1 MKATD
6 MLSQIKTLLNINVSL
21 AQQTLENGT
30 VIEAESF
37 EAGQTVFIV
46 TEDEKVALPIGEYA
60 LEDGKTLVVEEE
72 GVIAAIQDGEVEA
85 EEKEDE
91 KVETEDEAK
100 EEQLEEQVEVEVPD
114 EVAEIA
120 PAVEE
125 IVEAV
130 VEVMAPVI
138 EEVKAEVEELKK
150 RINYEEDEEKKK
162 EEMAAQAPARKKIK
176 HNPEGGKSK
185 AAQVFYS
192 QNKATSVFD
201 KVLSKLQ

>member
-37 EAGQTVFIV
+37 EAGQSVFIV

-72 GVIAAIQDGEVEA
+72 GVIAAIRDGEVEA
-85 EEKEDE
+85 EDE
-91 KVETEDEAK
+91 EVEAEDEAK
-100 EEQLEEQVEVEVPD
+100 EEKLEEQVEVEVPE

-150 RINYEEDEEKKK
+150 RMNYEEDKEKKK

-201 KVLSKLQ
+201 KVLQKLQ

>member
-6 MLSQIKTLLNINVSL
+6 MLNQIKTLLNINVSL

-37 EAGQTVFIV
+37 EAGQSVFIV
-46 TEDEKVALPIGEYA
+46 TEDEKVALPVGEYA

-85 EEKEDE
+85 EE
-91 KVETEDEAK
+91 VK
-100 EEQLEEQVEVEVPD
+100 EEQLEEQVEVEVPE

-138 EEVKAEVEELKK
+138 EEVKAEVEQLKK
-150 RINYEEDEEKKK
+150 RFEDEAKEDKKK

-201 KVLSKLQ
+201 KVLQKLQ

>member
-37 EAGQTVFIV
+37 EAGQSVFTV

-85 EEKEDE
+85 EDE
-91 KVETEDEAK
+91 EVEAEDEAK
-100 EEQLEEQVEVEVPD
+100 EEKLEEQVEVEVPD

-130 VEVMAPVI
+130 VEVMGPVI

-150 RINYEEDEEKKK
+150 RMNYEEDKEKKK

-185 AAQVFYS
+185 TLVALFCE
-192 QNKATSVFD
+192 
-201 KVLSKLQ
+201 

>member
-37 EAGQTVFIV
+37 EAGQSVFIV

-85 EEKEDE
+85 EDE
-91 KVETEDEAK
+91 EVEAEDEAK
-100 EEQLEEQVEVEVPD
+100 EEKLEEQVEVEVPE

-150 RINYEEDEEKKK
+150 RMNYEEDKEKKK

-201 KVLSKLQ
+201 KVLQKLQ

>member
-37 EAGQTVFIV
+37 EAGQSVFIV

-60 LEDGKTLVVEEE
+60 LEDGKTLVIEEE

-85 EEKEDE
+85 E
-91 KVETEDEAK
+91 DEAK
-100 EEQLEEQVEVEVPD
+100 EEKLEEQVEVEVPD

-130 VEVMAPVI
+130 VEVMAPII
-138 EEVKAEVEELKK
+138 EEVKAQVEELKK
-150 RINYEEDEEKKK
+150 RMDYEEDEQKKK
-162 EEMAAQAPARKKIK
+162 EEMAAQTPARKKIK

-201 KVLSKLQ
+201 KVLQKLQ

>member
-6 MLSQIKTLLNINVSL
+6 MLKQIKTLLNINVSL

-30 VIEAESF
+30 VIEADSF
-37 EAGQTVFIV
+37 EAGQSVFIV
-46 TEDEKVALPIGEYA
+46 TEDEKVALPVGEYA

-85 EEKEDE
+85 EED
-91 KVETEDEAK
+91 K
-100 EEQLEEQVEVEVPD
+100 EEQLEEQVEVEVPED
-114 EVAEIA
+114 VAEIV

-130 VEVMAPVI
+130 VEVMAPII
-138 EEVKAEVEELKK
+138 EEVKAEVEKLKK
-150 RINYEEDEEKKK
+150 RFEDEAKEDKKK
-162 EEMAAQAPARKKIK
+162 EEMAAQAPARRKIK

-201 KVLSKLQ
+201 KVLQKLQ

>member
-37 EAGQTVFIV
+37 EAGQSVFIV

-60 LEDGKTLVVEEE
+60 LEDGKILVIEEE
-72 GVIAAIQDGEVEA
+72 GVIASIQDSEVEA
-85 EEKEDE
+85 EDKEDE

-100 EEQLEEQVEVEVPD
+100 EEQLEEVEVEVP
-114 EVAEIA
+114 EAVAEIA

-138 EEVKAEVEELKK
+138 EEVKAQVEELKK
-150 RINYEEDEEKKK
+150 RMDYEEDEEKKK

>member
-1 MKATD
+1 

-37 EAGQTVFIV
+37 EAGQSVFIV

-85 EEKEDE
+85 EDE
-91 KVETEDEAK
+91 EVEAEDEAK
-100 EEQLEEQVEVEVPD
+100 EEKLEEQVEVEVPD

-130 VEVMAPVI
+130 VEVMGPVI

-150 RINYEEDEEKKK
+150 RMNYEEDKEKKK
-162 EEMAAQAPARKKIK
+162 EEMAKQKPARKKIK

-201 KVLSKLQ
+201 KVLQKLQ

>member
-37 EAGQTVFIV
+37 DAGQSVFIV

-85 EEKEDE
+85 EDE
-91 KVETEDEAK
+91 EVEAEDEAK
-100 EEQLEEQVEVEVPD
+100 EEKLEEQVEVEVPE

-150 RINYEEDEEKKK
+150 RMNYEEDKEKKK
-162 EEMAAQAPARKKIK
+162 EEMAKQTPARKKIK

-201 KVLSKLQ
+201 KVLQKLQ

>member
-37 EAGQTVFIV
+37 EAGQSVFIV

-85 EEKEDE
+85 EDE
-91 KVETEDEAK
+91 EVEAEDEAK
-100 EEQLEEQVEVEVPD
+100 EEKLEEQVEVEVPD

-130 VEVMAPVI
+130 VEVMGPVI

-150 RINYEEDEEKKK
+150 RMNYEEDKEKKK

-201 KVLSKLQ
+201 KVLQKLQ